1 MRNKLKRKYY
11 FLVFPALLIA
21 LILIIFKQYNIFQI
35 NPTQSITNTISPV
48 VFIFAAILALALPIL
63 YRSIFNNS
71 IKNNKDLTVEKLLHF
86 ESRTLYMIAS
96 TAYLV
101 LLAYFLQLPQFYF
114 AGTVLFSLYGLYFY
128 YPSEKRI
135 ENEKRIYRV
144 KEKSNTIKKTDT

>member
-35 NPTQSITNTISPV
+35 NQTQFITNTISPAI
-48 VFIFAAILALALPIL
+48 FILTAILALALPIF

-71 IKNNKDLTVEKLLHF
+71 IKNNKGLKVEKLLRF
-86 ESRTLYMIAS
+86 ESRTLYIIAF
-96 TAYLV
+96 TPYLV
-101 LLAYFLQLPQFYF
+101 LLAYILQLPQFYF
-114 AGTVLFSLYGLYFY
+114 VGTVLFSLYGLYFY

-144 KEKSNTIKKTDT
+144 KKDSNTIKKADT

>member
-1 MRNKLKRKYY
+1 MRNKIRRKYY

-35 NPTQSITNTISPV
+35 NPSQSITNTISPV
-48 VFIFAAILALALPIL
+48 IFIFTAILALALPIL

-71 IKNNKDLTVEKLLHF
+71 IKNNKDLTVEKLLRF

-144 KEKSNTIKKTDT
+144 KEDSSSIK

>member
-11 FLVFPALLIA
+11 FLVLPALLIA
-21 LILIIFKQYNIFQI
+21 LILIIFEQYYIFQI
-35 NPTQSITNTISPV
+35 NPTQSITNTISPAI
-48 VFIFAAILALALPIL
+48 FILTAILALALPIL

-71 IKNNKDLTVEKLLHF
+71 IKDNKDLTVEKLLHF
-86 ESRTLYMIAS
+86 ESRTVYIIAI
-96 TAYLV
+96 TPYLV
-101 LLAYFLQLPQFYF
+101 LLAYVLQLPQFYF

-144 KEKSNTIKKTDT
+144 KEESSSIK

>member
-11 FLVFPALLIA
+11 FLVFPALVIA

-35 NPTQSITNTISPV
+35 NTTQFITNTISPAI
-48 VFIFAAILALALPIL
+48 FILSAILALALPIL

-71 IKNNKDLTVEKLLHF
+71 IKDIKTVTAESLLNF
-86 ESRTLYMIAS
+86 ESRTLYIIAS
-96 TAYLV
+96 TAYIV
-101 LLAYFLQLPQFYF
+101 LLAYIFQLPQFYF

-144 KEKSNTIKKTDT
+144 KEDSSSIK